1 MITGNEIMKR
11 FSNWEHSV
19 RIARD
24 LPCLLAGWIIISG
37 CSLTN
42 AAEPDRSSLQVGWAS
57 TDISPV
63 GPARMRGG
71 IDSTGSL
78 DPITATALVLEQ
90 TGSSGKNDK
99 LHDAV
104 VLVSCDLQHI
114 TDGNRYAANMRD
126 DVRALVTASIP
137 ELSDEQIVL
146 MATHTHVAPSVQ
158 SDPKYNKFASGRIA
172 AAVIQAWKGRA
183 PGGVSYGLGHAVAG
197 HNRIATY
204 SDGRSRMSGSFQK
217 GSTGNSKFIHIE
229 GFEDHSVNLLYTW
242 DREKKLTGVVANL
255 ACPAQV
261 QRGDK
266 ISADYWHEVR
276 EFLSEEMG
284 PEVALLPQ
292 LSAAGDI
299 ATTVMVER
307 KGEKRMQRLRAPGN
321 DNDRAQRRR
330 EIARRI
336 AATISET
343 LSVVK
348 AEKDFSPTLLHAMTR
363 FEVQEGFPKP
373 VSGAPMFPI
382 EIHAVRLGDVA
393 FVTNPFEIYLD
404 YGIRIKGR
412 SPAVQTFV
420 VELAG
425 SASYL
430 PTERAV
436 RRGGYGAIE
445 KTCVVG
451 PEAGERIVAET
462 LKLLNSHWDHQMR
475 SKGSIQ

>member
-1 MITGNEIMKR
+1 MKR
-11 FSNWEHSV
+11 FLNQKQNGQTSP
-19 RIARD
+19 A
-24 LPCLLAGWIIISG
+24 LPRFLAGWIFLSVCGFSI
-37 CSLTN
+37 
-42 AAEPDRSSLQVGWAS
+42 AAESARSPLKVGWAS
-57 TDISPV
+57 VDITPKGSV
-63 GPARMRGG
+63 RMRGG
-71 IDSTGSL
+71 INSTGVL

-90 TGSSGKNDK
+90 SGFSGKSDT

-126 DVRALVTASIP
+126 DVRARVTASIP
-137 ELSDEQIVL
+137 ELSAEQIVL
-146 MATHTHVAPSVQ
+146 MATHTHVGPSVQ
-158 SDPKYNKFASGRIA
+158 SDPNYNKFATRRIA
-172 AAVIQAWKGRA
+172 DAVIEAWKRRA

-204 SDGRSRMSGSFQK
+204 SDGRSRMTGSFQK
-217 GSTGNSKFIHIE
+217 GSAGNSKFTHIE

-242 DREKKLTGVVANL
+242 NRERRLTGVVVNI

-276 EFLSEEMG
+276 EILREELG

-292 LSAAGDI
+292 ISAAGDI

-307 KGEKRMQRLRAPGN
+307 KAERRMQRLRLPGSN
-321 DNDRAQRRR
+321 DERAQRRR

-348 AEKDFSPTLLHAMTR
+348 SEINFSPTLLHAMSVL
-363 FEVQEGFPKP
+363 EIQGGFPEPISDAP
-373 VSGAPMFPI
+373 VFPI

-393 FVTNPFEIYLD
+393 IVTNPFELYLD
-404 YGIRIKGR
+404 YGIRMKGR

-451 PEAGERIVAET
+451 PKAGERIVLET
-462 LKLLNSHWDHQMR
+462 LKLLETQWDSR
-475 SKGSIQ
+475 